1 MAKRSQEEWQAIAD
15 NYPSSGLSKLDYCRQ
30 VGVSKTAFYMHCVK
44 RQQKSETQS
53 SPFIEVKCT
62 ASPSTN
68 ITLTV
73 GTASLALPLS
83 CDPLWLAQL
92 LRALA

>member
-1 MAKRSQEEWQAIAD
+1 MAKRSQEEWQHIAD
-15 NYPSSGLSKLDYCRQ
+15 NYPSSGLSQLDYCRQ

-44 RQQKSETQS
+44 RQQKSQTQS
-53 SPFIEVKCT
+53 SPFIKVNHT
-62 ASPSTN
+62 SSSSPN

-83 CDPLWLAQL
+83 CEPLWLAQL